1 MVAGLICH
9 KMAWCPGMKAKKA
22 AVYVFSILMLKGCLL
37 WKSFHF
43 SSQLKG
49 RGVRKGKLGLAKPKE
64 LYRTKL
70 VVSKHQKLS
79 HFNSYLK
86 LIWSFD
92 DWSST
97 KVCKKGYFTTIG
109 LLISRT
115 SLVYRRILAHPLANW
130 IFYLEVLVIVNS
142 VSSIRQGIAWTGRQ
156 LDRSA
161 LFFGLRPIHPI
172 SAQF

>member
-1 MVAGLICH
+1 
-9 KMAWCPGMKAKKA
+9 MAWCPGMKAKKA
-22 AVYVFSILMLKGCLL
+22 AVYIFSILMLKGCLL

-115 SLVYRRILAHPLANW
+115 SSVYRRILAQPLANW

-142 VSSIRQGIAWTGRQ
+142 VSSIRQGIAWTGGQ
-156 LDRSA
+156 LDRST